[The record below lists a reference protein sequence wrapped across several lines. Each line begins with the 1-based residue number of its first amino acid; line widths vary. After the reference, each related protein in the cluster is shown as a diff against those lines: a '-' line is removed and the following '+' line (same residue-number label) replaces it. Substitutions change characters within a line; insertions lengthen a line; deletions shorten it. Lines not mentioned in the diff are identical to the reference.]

1 MGLTSSIQNVESPH
15 FYFELGELIANAGHD
30 RFAENMLHLVDK
42 LVPIN
47 RVELTE
53 WTLDERQASILDIK
67 HLGSAGLWA
76 DICFTELSHRQDD
89 HPLFKNIIEMDD

>member
-1 MGLTSSIQNVESPH
+1 VGLNESRALNHVQGELTSSGLKRAILSIKDDQDMGLTSSIQNVESPH

-47 RVELTE
+47 RVELT
-53 WTLDERQASILDIK
+53 
-67 HLGSAGLWA
+67 
-76 DICFTELSHRQDD
+76 
-89 HPLFKNIIEMDD
+89 